1 MKKRLICASL
11 AVFLLV
17 GCLFTGCSKPST
29 ENQQS
34 ADGQKSDAELLGTV
48 VEGTYLIEDGSTN
61 YVLVLPASALAKETF
76 AAEEFNT
83 MIEMA
88 AGCTL
93 QIVTEYAVPA
103 NAKYISI
110 GNTQQLKTA
119 FPEEAFE
126 ALKGKQSSYFAGS
139 KDNNI
144 YIAGGTSY
152 QGEGSLYGVY
162 DLLHNL
168 VDYTFYSE
176 TEIHVTESRSVQ
188 LWNYEPQFIHP
199 SIEMRT
205 HSTQFIYGHDLVNDR
220 FRYINFSKGSTWDH
234 TTNGHSQLMAFVHP
248 SEIGENGVTYGQSH
262 PEWFVDPYEV
272 APARNSNQLCWTAGG
287 SAESRKELVSVVVSK
302 MLLYLQ
308 MNPDSNIFMF
318 GQHDNSNPCTC
329 QGCLDAM
336 QEYGGTYSGLQIDFF
351 NEVVDQVKL
360 WLDAYQ
366 PDRDVQFVL
375 YAYLFTQAPPV
386 KQTQEG
392 YEPYSDRVIPHENVY
407 IWYAP
412 VNGNYA
418 FPISSPINQ
427 DISTE
432 LAGWKSVCDGH
443 IYVYIYDLNCCN
455 YYLGFYNDGTTQS
468 MLQTF
473 VDAGVEYVMDQG
485 VSDTVNVPGFQ
496 DLKAYVTA
504 NLMWNVNRSYRELAA
519 DFIRNY
525 YKDAADSMQEIYDRI
540 LDQSAYYAT
549 AIDNGMGTIKAYPV
563 VTELYPRAFV
573 QQLDALYQNAFDS
586 IAHYEADNPELY
598 EELNYRIMK
607 DYMTILYLKGVAYPD
622 SYSEE
627 EIANVRDIFKT
638 YTTIFGTRGGGEGAP
653 LPEF

>member
-1 MKKRLICASL
+1 M
-11 AVFLLV
+11 
-17 GCLFTGCSKPST
+17 
-29 ENQQS
+29 
-34 ADGQKSDAELLGTV
+34 
-48 VEGTYLIEDGSTN
+48 
-61 YVLVLPASALAKETF
+61 
-76 AAEEFNT
+76 
-83 MIEMA
+83 
-88 AGCTL
+88 
-93 QIVTEYAVPA
+93 
-103 NAKYISI
+103 
-110 GNTQQLKTA
+110 
-119 FPEEAFE
+119 
-126 ALKGKQSSYFAGS
+126 
-139 KDNNI
+139 
-144 YIAGGTSY
+144 
-152 QGEGSLYGVY
+152 
-162 DLLHNL
+162 
-168 VDYTFYSE
+168 
-176 TEIHVTESRSVQ
+176 TESQSVQ

-248 SEIGENGVTYGQSH
+248 SEIGTDGVAYGQSH
-262 PEWFVDPYEV
+262 PEWFVDPYEA

-287 SAESRKELVSVVVSK
+287 SAESRKELISVVVSK

-386 KQTQEG
+386 KQTQDG
-392 YEPYSDRVIPHENVY
+392 YEPYSDRVVPHENVY

-432 LAGWKSVCDGH
+432 LAGWKSVCDGQ
-443 IYVYIYDLNCCN
+443 IYVYIYDLNIYN

-473 VDAGVEYVMDQG
+473 VDAGVEYVLDQG

-504 NLMWNVNRSYRELAA
+504 NLMWDVNRSYRELAA

-549 AIDNGMGTIKAYPV
+549 AIDNGMGTIRAFPV

-627 EIANVRDIFKT
+627 EIANVRDTFKT
-638 YTTIFGTRGGGEGAP
+638 YTAIFGTRGGGEGAP